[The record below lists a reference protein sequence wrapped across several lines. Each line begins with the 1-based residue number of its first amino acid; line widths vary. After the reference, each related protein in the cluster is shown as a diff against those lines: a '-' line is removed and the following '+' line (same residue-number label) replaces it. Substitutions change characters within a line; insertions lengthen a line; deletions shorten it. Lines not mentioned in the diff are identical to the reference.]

1 MGVSYDCMVAHVL
14 TDEKPIPTRRTITEA
29 VLRIGAE
36 QGVEHVSIRVVAAAA
51 GVSIGTVQHH
61 FPTKDALLQAA
72 YVEVLDRIA
81 ARIETVALGEDPR
94 LILTA
99 VLAELLPLDRERAW
113 ETRVHLAF
121 AARAATSPPLAD
133 TQRAALSRLR
143 TGLAASFAR
152 ATGAPSERCELAAHV
167 AIAVADGLALHAV
180 SAEGW
185 LSEPVQRAALKL
197 ALDALVATLTGDRPG

>member
-1 MGVSYDCMVAHVL
+1 MAITVPRS
-14 TDEKPIPTRRTITEA
+14 IPEA

-61 FPTKDALLQAA
+61 FPTQDALLQAA
-72 YVEVLDRIA
+72 YAEVLDRIA
-81 ARIETVALGEDPR
+81 TRIETVVVGKDAR
-94 LILTA
+94 LNLTA
-99 VLAELLPLDRERAW
+99 VLRELLPLDRNRIR
-113 ETRVHLAF
+113 ETRVHLGF
-121 AARAATSPPLAD
+121 AARAATAPPLAE

-152 ATGAPSERCELAAHV
+152 ATGAAPERCELAAHV

-180 SAEGW
+180 SSGGW
-185 LSEPVQRAALKL
+185 LSGQAQRDALEL
-197 ALDALVATLTGDRPG
+197 AIDALVVTLEGDPHQA